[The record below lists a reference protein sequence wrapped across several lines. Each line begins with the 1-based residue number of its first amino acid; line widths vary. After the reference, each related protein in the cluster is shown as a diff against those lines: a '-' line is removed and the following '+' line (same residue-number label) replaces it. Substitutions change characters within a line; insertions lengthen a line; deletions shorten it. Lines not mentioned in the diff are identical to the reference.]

1 MKNVINFILA
11 FALGAIFFI
20 CLAFIG
26 YGLTCLFEYI
36 SNLFVISDAVVYS
49 LICLVI
55 IFMFLY
61 IGFGILDIIR
71 KWF

>member
-26 YGLTCLFEYI
+26 YGLTYLFEYI
-36 SNLFVISDAVVYS
+36 SNLFVISDVVVYS
-49 LICLVI
+49 LMCLVI

-61 IGFGILDIIR
+61 IGFGILDIVR